1 MCVRAC
7 VCVCVCVCL
16 LFVLQKFFAW
26 KDKSQ
31 VSSHQRCAMLM
42 FCARYM
48 AMMYLCMFMSS
59 I

>member
-1 MCVRAC
+1 MCVR
-7 VCVCVCVCL
+7 VCVCVCL

-31 VSSHQRCAMLM
+31 VSSHQRCAILM